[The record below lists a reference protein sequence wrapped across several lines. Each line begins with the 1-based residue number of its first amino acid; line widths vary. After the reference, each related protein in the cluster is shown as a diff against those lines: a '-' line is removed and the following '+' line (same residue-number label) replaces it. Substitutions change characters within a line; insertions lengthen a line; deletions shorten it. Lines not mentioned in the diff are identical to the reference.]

1 MASTP
6 ANEQVENENKTRFQT
21 TNYGMHHSRR
31 QIDQSI
37 GDWDNEMSCSTQND
51 TIIHSVKLIFGCCIG
66 NNVLPNKNK
75 ERGEKDMSWC
85 DRRRS

>member
-6 ANEQVENENKTRFQT
+6 ANEQVENENKTRFKN

-37 GDWDNEMSCSTQND
+37 GDWNNEISCSTQND
-51 TIIHSVKLIFGCCIG
+51 TAIHSVKLIFGCCIG

-85 DRRRS
+85 DLRRS

>member
-1 MASTP
+1 MKQ
-6 ANEQVENENKTRFQT
+6 E
-21 TNYGMHHSRR
+21 YGLQYWRR

-37 GDWDNEMSCSTQND
+37 GDWNNEISRSTQND
-51 TIIHSVKLIFGCCIG
+51 TTVHSVELISGCSIG

-85 DRRRS
+85 DLKTS